1 MCIILAIKKKKSPFE
16 TFLEGAKEGLVLFKG
31 IFASLLAMLVAI
43 NLLKASGF
51 IDDLGNL
58 LSYVIPNSDFY
69 AKLTPMILFR
79 PLSGSASLSVLQ
91 SVCVSEGPDSLIC
104 KTSSVIQA
112 SSDTTFYIITLY
124 YSSIGVTKW
133 RHSVASGLM
142 TDLFGFISGI
152 ILSLLILTLV

>member
-1 MCIILAIKKKKSPFE
+1 MCIVLAVKKKKSPFE
-16 TFLEGAKEGLVLFKG
+16 TFLAGAKEGLNLFKG
-31 IFASLLAMLVAI
+31 IFPSLLAMLVAI

-58 LSYVIPNSDFY
+58 LGFIIPNSDFY

-79 PLSGSASLSVLQ
+79 PLSGSASLSVLNNI
-91 SVCVSEGPDSLIC
+91 CVSEGPDSLLC

-124 YSSIGVTKW
+124 FSSIGVTKW
-133 RHSVASGLM
+133 RHSIISGLM
-142 TDLFGFISGI
+142 TDIFGFISGI
-152 ILSLLILTLV
+152 ILSLIFLS